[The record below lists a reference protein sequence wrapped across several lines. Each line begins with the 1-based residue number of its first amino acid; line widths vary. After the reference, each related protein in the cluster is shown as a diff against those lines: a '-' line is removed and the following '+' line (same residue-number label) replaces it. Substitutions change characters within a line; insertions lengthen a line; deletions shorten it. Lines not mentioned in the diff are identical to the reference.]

1 VFWDGS
7 PSAAEELAS
16 TPDANYLQATGVG
29 SIGFSRAIDVATPA
43 FIRRMHEA
51 FGGPS
56 LPRLDH
62 DGINDAFIEKAS
74 IVLYWHEGRWL
85 RLTGMD

>member
-43 FIRRMHEA
+43 NIRRMHEA
-51 FGGPS
+51 FGGPMP
-56 LPRLDH
+56 PRLDH
-62 DGINDAFIEKAS
+62 DGIADAFIEKAS